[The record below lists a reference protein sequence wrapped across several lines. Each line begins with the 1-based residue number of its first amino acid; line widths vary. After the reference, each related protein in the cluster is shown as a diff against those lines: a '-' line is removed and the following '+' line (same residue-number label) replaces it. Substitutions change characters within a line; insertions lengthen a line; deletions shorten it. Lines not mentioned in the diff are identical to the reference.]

1 MQRVIRDSHASQD
14 AAAALEQRVALIRQ
28 HFPPAIAHLY
38 AIPRQGRDGVLE
50 WWSPLEG
57 QPHVYAELGR
67 DQQAA
72 LLQRYEERQAA
83 VGQLANELQ
92 QRGQT
97 QAAGALRSLIAPP
110 DLGNLYSI
118 NGEPLV
124 IRWGQTVPVAA
135 PTPPP
140 PPAPAP
146 APKPAPPAARPAPQP
161 RPAPPPRAVPARR
174 LRLWPWLL
182 FGLLLALLYA
192 LWLNWPMLWARWQA
206 DHSAMCTPGAGFQA
220 SEFAVVLDTSGSMN
234 ERIRVKRA
242 DDPWYISLLAK
253 IPVVEQFL
261 PSGKAPPTTRLS
273 VAKTALGAV
282 IEDLDPKV
290 AMRLVTFNGCN
301 SPIDH
306 GVFAR
311 DQRSDLIERIAGL
324 NARGGTGLGISLEAA
339 AASMDGRERD
349 GVIVMFVD
357 GRDSCGTSICKVSE
371 QIAQNQPRL
380 RINIVNISASTGSNC
395 AASNTGGRVY
405 TADDAAAVAAALEE
419 ASREVSQGNG
429 C

>member
-92 QRGQT
+92 QRGQS

-118 NGEPLV
+118 NNEPLV

-135 PTPPP
+135 PPPP
-140 PPAPAP
+140 PLPAP
-146 APKPAPPAARPAPQP
+146 APKPAPPVARPAPQP

-182 FGLLLALLYA
+182 FGLLLALFYA

-405 TADDAAAVAAALEE
+405 TADDAAAVAAALEQ

>member
-146 APKPAPPAARPAPQP
+146 KPAPPAARPAPQP

-253 IPVVEQFL
+253 IPVVEQYL

-405 TADDAAAVAAALEE
+405 TADDAAAVAAALEQ

>member
-57 QPHVYAELGR
+57 QPHVYAEVGR

-72 LLQRYEERQAA
+72 LLRQAA

-92 QRGQT
+92 QRGQS

-135 PTPPP
+135 PPPP
-140 PPAPAP
+140 PPPAP
-146 APKPAPPAARPAPQP
+146 APKPAPPVARPAPQP

-182 FGLLLALLYA
+182 FGLLLALFYA

-405 TADDAAAVAAALEE
+405 TADDAAAVAAALEQ

>member
-146 APKPAPPAARPAPQP
+146 KPAPPAARPAPQP

-192 LWLNWPMLWARWQA
+192 LWLKWPMLWARWQA

>member
-38 AIPRQGRDGVLE
+38 AIPRQGHDGVLE

-135 PTPPP
+135 PPPP
-140 PPAPAP
+140 PPPAP

-290 AMRLVTFNGCN
+290 AMRLVTFNGCK
-301 SPIDH
+301 SPVDH

-311 DQRSDLIERIAGL
+311 DQRADLIDRIATL
-324 NARGGTGLGISLEAA
+324 NARGGTALGVSLEAA

-405 TADDAAAVAAALEE
+405 TADDAAAVAAALEQ

>member
-124 IRWGQTVPVAA
+124 IRWG
-135 PTPPP
+135 
-140 PPAPAP
+140 
-146 APKPAPPAARPAPQP
+146 RPCRWPRQRRRHRLHQHPSRRRPQP
-161 RPAPPPRAVPARR
+161 GRPRSPGLHHRPGPY
-174 LRLWPWLL
+174 LR
-182 FGLLLALLYA
+182 GACGCG
-192 LWLNWPMLWARWQA
+192 
-206 DHSAMCTPGAGFQA
+206 HGCCSACCWRC
-220 SEFAVVLDTSGSMN
+220 SM
-234 ERIRVKRA
+234 R
-242 DDPWYISLLAK
+242 
-253 IPVVEQFL
+253 
-261 PSGKAPPTTRLS
+261 
-273 VAKTALGAV
+273 
-282 IEDLDPKV
+282 
-290 AMRLVTFNGCN
+290 
-301 SPIDH
+301 
-306 GVFAR
+306 
-311 DQRSDLIERIAGL
+311 
-324 NARGGTGLGISLEAA
+324 
-339 AASMDGRERD
+339 
-349 GVIVMFVD
+349 
-357 GRDSCGTSICKVSE
+357 CG
-371 QIAQNQPRL
+371 
-380 RINIVNISASTGSNC
+380 
-395 AASNTGGRVY
+395 
-405 TADDAAAVAAALEE
+405 
-419 ASREVSQGNG
+419 
-429 C
+429 

>member
-135 PTPPP
+135 PPPP
-140 PPAPAP
+140 PPPAP

-290 AMRLVTFNGCN
+290 AMRLVTFNGCK
-301 SPIDH
+301 SPVDH

-311 DQRSDLIERIAGL
+311 DQRADLIDRIATL
-324 NARGGTGLGISLEAA
+324 NARGGTALGVSLEAA

-405 TADDAAAVAAALEE
+405 TADDAAAVAAALEQ
-419 ASREVSQGNG
+419 ASREVSQGSG

>member
-140 PPAPAP
+140 PPAP

-395 AASNTGGRVY
+395 AAGNTGGRVY

>member
-92 QRGQT
+92 QRGQS

-135 PTPPP
+135 PPPP
-140 PPAPAP
+140 PPPAP

-161 RPAPPPRAVPARR
+161 RPAPLPRAVPARR

-192 LWLNWPMLWARWQA
+192 LWLNWPTLWARWQV

-261 PSGKAPPTTRLS
+261 PSGKAPRTTRLS

-290 AMRLVTFNGCN
+290 AMRLVTFNGCK
-301 SPIDH
+301 SPVDH

-311 DQRSDLIERIAGL
+311 DQRADLIDRIATL
-324 NARGGTGLGISLEAA
+324 NARGGTALGVSLEAA

-405 TADDAAAVAAALEE
+405 TADDAAAVAAALEQ

>member
-118 NGEPLV
+118 NGAPLV

-135 PTPPP
+135 PPPP
-140 PPAPAP
+140 PPPAP

>member
-146 APKPAPPAARPAPQP
+146 KPAPPAARPAPQP
-161 RPAPPPRAVPARR
+161 RPAPPPRAVLARR

-192 LWLNWPMLWARWQA
+192 LWLNWPMLWARSQA

-242 DDPWYISLLAK
+242 
-253 IPVVEQFL
+253 
-261 PSGKAPPTTRLS
+261 
-273 VAKTALGAV
+273 
-282 IEDLDPKV
+282 
-290 AMRLVTFNGCN
+290 
-301 SPIDH
+301 
-306 GVFAR
+306 
-311 DQRSDLIERIAGL
+311 
-324 NARGGTGLGISLEAA
+324 
-339 AASMDGRERD
+339 
-349 GVIVMFVD
+349 
-357 GRDSCGTSICKVSE
+357 
-371 QIAQNQPRL
+371 
-380 RINIVNISASTGSNC
+380 
-395 AASNTGGRVY
+395 
-405 TADDAAAVAAALEE
+405 
-419 ASREVSQGNG
+419 
-429 C
+429 

>member
-140 PPAPAP
+140 PPAP

>member
-135 PTPPP
+135 PPPP
-140 PPAPAP
+140 PPPAP

-253 IPVVEQFL
+253 IPVVEQLL
-261 PSGKAPPTTRLS
+261 PSGKAPPTTRLN

-290 AMRLVTFNGCN
+290 AMRLVTFNGCK
-301 SPIDH
+301 SPVDH

-311 DQRSDLIERIAGL
+311 DQRADLIDRIATL
-324 NARGGTGLGISLEAA
+324 NARGGTALGVSLEAA

-405 TADDAAAVAAALEE
+405 TADDAAAVAAALEQ

>member
-146 APKPAPPAARPAPQP
+146 NPAPPAARPAPQP

-395 AASNTGGRVY
+395 AAGNTGGRVY

>member
-135 PTPPP
+135 PPPP
-140 PPAPAP
+140 PPPAP

>member
-146 APKPAPPAARPAPQP
+146 NPAPPAARPAPQP
-161 RPAPPPRAVPARR
+161 RPAPPPRAAPARR

-395 AASNTGGRVY
+395 AAGNTGGRVY

>member
-135 PTPPP
+135 PPPP
-140 PPAPAP
+140 PPPAP

-395 AASNTGGRVY
+395 AAGNTGGRVY